1 MGVTIERTGF
11 SGMTMP
17 EIMTGTAYMEEALA
31 HTYIITPPEG
41 VTYTGQVLAHVLRA
55 DDTAIAVDGTID
67 AQGRAVVTLIAD
79 CYHVAGRLQ
88 VAIYLTASDDS
99 GVPSE
104 CIYACVTAIYR
115 TVGSVEL
122 DSGTTIPTLAQLE
135 AAYQDCVRATGNANT
150 AASEAQAAS
159 AVSVRYDTAQTLDAA
174 QQAQAREN
182 IRAADAAEFDAVA
195 YPLDVEMLT
204 SAGEAV
210 RVISGGI
217 SITGGDLNSGTRAR
231 TQYFRVR
238 PGNRYLFSLNDA
250 EFVVISAW
258 EYTGTSVGSVIG
270 RVSPSGYTTSR
281 FAFTASGNFVR
292 IAFGHADTSV
302 AITDDDKDAIL
313 AALSL
318 RSVDGGQI
326 PINSATPV
334 IVAQQGAAYI
344 CGTVTELTFTPSSSG
359 LCEVVFASGSTA
371 TVLTLP
377 ETVRMPDWWTGVEAN
392 RTYDL
397 MILNGTLAGVMS
409 WAT

>member
-41 VTYTGQVLAHVLRA
+41 VTYTGKVLAHVLRA

-122 DSGTTIPTLAQLE
+122 DSGAEIPTLAQLE
-135 AAYQDCVRATGNANT
+135 AAYDACVTATADARAAADNAVIYS
-150 AASEAQAAS
+150 AAQAL
-159 AVSVRYDTAQTLDAA
+159 TAA

-182 IRAADAAEFDAVA
+182 IGAADVEEFDAVA

-204 SAGEAV
+204 NAGEAV
-210 RVISGGI
+210 RVISGGL
-217 SITGGDLNSGTRAR
+217 SGTGGDLSSTTRAR
-231 TQYFRVR
+231 TQYFRVQ

-258 EYTGTSVGSVIG
+258 EYTGTSVGSVIV
-270 RVSPSGYTTSR
+270 RVDEAGYTKTR

-344 CGTVTELTFTPSSSG
+344 CGTVTELSFTPSASG
-359 LCEVVFASGSTA
+359 LCEVVFVSGSTP

>member
-41 VTYTGQVLAHVLRA
+41 VTYTGKVLAHVLRA

-122 DSGTTIPTLAQLE
+122 DSGAEIPTLAQLE
-135 AAYQDCVRATGNANT
+135 AAYDACVTATADARAAADNAVIYS
-150 AASEAQAAS
+150 AAQAL
-159 AVSVRYDTAQTLDAA
+159 TAA

-182 IRAADAAEFDAVA
+182 IGAADVEEFDAVA

-204 SAGEAV
+204 NAGEAV
-210 RVISGGI
+210 RVISGGL
-217 SITGGDLNSGTRAR
+217 SGTGGDLSSTTRAR
-231 TQYFRVR
+231 TQYFRVQ

-258 EYTGTSVGSVIG
+258 EYTGTSVGSVIV
-270 RVSPSGYTTSR
+270 RVDEAGYTKTR

-344 CGTVTELTFTPSSSG
+344 CGTVTELSFTPSASG
-359 LCEVVFASGSTA
+359 LCEVVFVSGSTP

-409 WAT
+409 WAA

>member
-55 DDTAIAVDGTID
+55 DDTAIAVNGTID

>member
-41 VTYTGQVLAHVLRA
+41 VTYTGKVLAHVLRA

-122 DSGTTIPTLAQLE
+122 DSGSEIPTLAQLE
-135 AAYQDCVRATGNANT
+135 AAYQACVTATADARAAADNAVIY
-150 AASEAQAAS
+150 S
-159 AVSVRYDTAQTLDAA
+159 AAQTLTPPE
-174 QQAQAREN
+174 QVQAREN
-182 IRAADAAEFDAVA
+182 IGAADAEDFDAVA

-204 SAGEAV
+204 IAGEAV
-210 RVISGGI
+210 RVLSGGI
-217 SITGGDLNSGTRAR
+217 SVTGGDLSSTTRAR
-231 TQYFRVR
+231 TQYFRVQ

-258 EYTGTSVGSVIG
+258 EYTSTSVGSAIG

-292 IAFGHADTSV
+292 IAFAHADTTV

-326 PINSATPV
+326 PISSATPV

-359 LCEVVFASGSTA
+359 LCEVVFTTGSNPTEP
-371 TVLTLP
+371 VLP
-377 ETVRMPDWWTGVEAN
+377 STVRMPDWWTGVEAN